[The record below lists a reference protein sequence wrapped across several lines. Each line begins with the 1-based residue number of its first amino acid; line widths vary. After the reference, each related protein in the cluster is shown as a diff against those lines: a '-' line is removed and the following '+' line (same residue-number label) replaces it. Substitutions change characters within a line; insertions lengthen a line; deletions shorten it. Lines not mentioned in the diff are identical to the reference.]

1 MNVKEG
7 EIRADIEK
15 VVDMGIYIGQEH
27 HNMIFENIFF
37 MNLRRRNLLWRCAAD
52 TSFCSLEAPRTL

>member
-15 VVDMGIYIGQEH
+15 VVDMGVYICQEH

-37 MNLRRRNLLWRCAAD
+37 YKP
-52 TSFCSLEAPRTL
+52 T